1 MCYLS
6 HFSEASSVCLLQ
18 RDKNFSSLMVARW
31 WATCGFYLLPRLH
44 WEDVASEG
52 RKLCRWP
59 LQYPTCL
66 RLCAVV
72 VCVYLGVR
80 KHYLVQWRSIW
91 NSETCI
97 FAFYH
102 FTAGD
107 YWHSY
112 WGLTLPFHYSK
123 CLVGDCLLFWMS
135 LVFWNQ
141 LSEWN
146 NWFRCSFLNINILY
160 NDCRENKHICHN
172 SYSAFDQR
180 CTVFCAKHRRTI
192 QLACPL
198 TYLVRCLL

>member
-107 YWHSY
+107 YWQLLRLN
-112 WGLTLPFHYSK
+112 LTFPLFKVLGWWLPIILDVLGFLKSII
-123 CLVGDCLLFWMS
+123 WMEQLIS
-135 LVFWNQ
+135 L
-141 LSEWN
+141 
-146 NWFRCSFLNINILY
+146 
-160 NDCRENKHICHN
+160 
-172 SYSAFDQR
+172 
-180 CTVFCAKHRRTI
+180 
-192 QLACPL
+192 
-198 TYLVRCLL
+198 